1 MTFNASFI
9 TNDKLKVEQVSKVE
23 KMVKKTGSD
32 ADEVDKIVVG
42 AGEIKEIYR
51 SSFNGNFTEFLVSV
65 NAGGTN
71 RADNLEIYFEGAYDP
86 STSNPNNKQFS
97 FLTQLCFRDSLDLGV
112 VKQDASSEF
121 RDNRRM
127 VFMESYKPI
136 IAGDVWRVLV
146 KNTSASDLVLN
157 RVAVLVR

>member
-9 TNDKLKVEQVSKVE
+9 TNDKLKVEQVAKVE

-32 ADEVDKIVVG
+32 ADEGDKIVVG

-71 RADNLEIYFEGAYDP
+71 RADNLEIYFEGAYDT
-86 STSNPNNKQFS
+86 STGNLNNKQFNNA
-97 FLTQLCFRDSLDLGV
+97 TQICFRDSLDLGIV
-112 VKQDASSEF
+112 IQDVNSAS
-121 RDNRRM
+121 RDNKRLA
-127 VFMESYKPI
+127 FMENYKPI

-146 KNTSASDLVLN
+146 KNTSASDLSLN